1 MISGTDPTDDLLN
14 RDRMVVVADRARQG
28 ALSDDL
34 RGLYPDWNFTACDTF
49 LSAIVEVSRAPT
61 RAVLA
66 CVDPV
71 VNRLGD
77 AVAGL
82 RDAAGPQARL
92 VLCCTPESES
102 VARQA
107 LVAGADDYVIHPLDR
122 DEVDAAIGY
131 ARPAAVTGR
140 TSPGVPGAF
149 PEELAQLAAVLA
161 KLGARPMALI
171 EELAKLVRLGLDAR
185 GATVIVEG
193 AVATSGDVV
202 TKPVLSA
209 PLSGVDGVIGQLTV
223 LERSDGPYT
232 PADTEKLNHYA
243 TIASRMLQ
251 AASKQRE
258 WRELALTDECSGL
271 PNRRYLYARLDEI
284 LGRAAAERFP
294 VTVLLFDV
302 DDFKSYN
309 DACGHDAGDE
319 VIRQTGELF
328 QAHCRDHDVV
338 TRYGGDEFAVVFWDP
353 AGPRAAGSKHPDC
366 ALAVLNRFNE
376 ALRTHRFP
384 KLGPSADGQLTIS
397 GGLATYPWDGSTRDE
412 LLKKADQA
420 LLAAK
425 RHGKNRIFLIGE
437 AG

>member
-1 MISGTDPTDDLLN
+1 MADLLD

-34 RGLYPDWNFTACDTF
+34 RGLYPDWSFTACDTF
-49 LSAIVEVSRAPT
+49 LSAIVEVSRAPA

-66 CVDPV
+66 CVDPA

-82 RDAAGPQARL
+82 REAAGPQARL

-102 VARQA
+102 VARQTLA
-107 LVAGADDYVIHPLDR
+107 AGADDYVIHPLDR

-131 ARPAAVTGR
+131 ARPAAVTER
-140 TSPGVPGAF
+140 TPPGLPAAS
-149 PEELAQLAAVLA
+149 PEELVQLVAVLGR
-161 KLGARPMALI
+161 LGARPMALI
-171 EELAKLVRLGLDAR
+171 EELAKLVRLALDAR

-209 PLSGVDGVIGQLTV
+209 PLSGDEGVIGQLTI

-232 PADTEKLNHYA
+232 PADIEKLNHYA

-328 QAHCRDHDVV
+328 QAHCRDQDVV

-353 AGPRAAGSKHPDC
+353 AGPRAAGSRHPDC

-384 KLGPSADGQLTIS
+384 KLGPAADGQLTIS
-397 GGLATYPWDGSTRDE
+397 GGLATYPWDGATREE

-437 AG
+437 AD